1 MRSATSAATFQG
13 IRNRYRL
20 SLLGPVGG
28 VSVGPSAQCA
38 PHGYLRSTPKSIF
51 VKALRVE
58 LADTL
63 AYWTVVDEDWV
74 PVPAADAYLRHLR
87 LGADRAEG
95 TTRVYAGDLALF
107 LGWCATGGRD
117 LLAAAR
123 DLHLFVGMLRTTPV
137 RRVGSG
143 WGGVRGPGRI
153 NHVLAAVREFYC
165 HALACGG
172 VDAAVLGLLFEVSD
186 DRYLPAELKGE
197 GSGLRYRARPR
208 HVQRVRR
215 RVYPV
220 RVRQDEVESLLRC
233 ARSWR
238 DRFLL
243 VLLWFCGLRIGE
255 ALGLRRSDLHLGAS
269 ARPLGCPVPGAHL
282 HVVSRD
288 GNPNGARAK
297 TGDRHVPVH
306 AEVLACY
313 DHYLAE
319 RGECRPAEVCDFVL
333 VTLFHQPAG
342 RPMSDHTVRQ
352 WMAQTSRQAGLDRVV
367 RPHMFRHA
375 TASELLA
382 RGAGLDVVKELLGH
396 ASIRSTEAYL
406 HPDHGA
412 LRAAVD
418 NLGPLRF
425 STGEEPR

>member
-1 MRSATSAATFQG
+1 MF
-13 IRNRYRL
+13 
-20 SLLGPVGG
+20 LLGSLGRVH
-28 VSVGPSAQCA
+28 VRPSAYRALHGELCDTPTRRA
-38 PHGYLRSTPKSIF
+38 PVR
-51 VKALRVE
+51 ALRVE
-58 LADTL
+58 LTGTL
-63 AYWTVVDEDWV
+63 AYWTVVDDDWV

-95 TTRVYAGDLALF
+95 TTRVYAGDLAMF
-107 LGWCATGGRD
+107 LCWCATGRRD
-117 LLAAAR
+117 LLSGAR

-137 RRVGSG
+137 QRVGSG
-143 WGGVRGPGRI
+143 RGAVRGPGRI

-165 HALACGG
+165 HALASGG
-172 VDAAVLGLLFEVSD
+172 VDSCVLGLLYEVSD
-186 DRYLPAELKGE
+186 DRYLPADLKAE

-215 RVYPV
+215 RV
-220 RVRQDEVESLLRC
+220 RVARVGQDEVEALLRC

-269 ARPLGCPVPGAHL
+269 SRALGCPVPGGHL

-297 TGDRHVPVH
+297 SGDRHVPVH

-319 RGECRPAEVCDFVL
+319 RDRCRPAQECDFVL
-333 VTLFHQPAG
+333 VNLFHQPVG

-352 WMAQTSRQAGLDRVV
+352 WMAQASRRAGLDRVV
-367 RPHMFRHA
+367 HPHMFRHA

-382 RGAGLDVVKELLGH
+382 RGAGLDVVKEVLGH

-406 HPDHGA
+406 NPGHDA

-418 NLGPLRF
+418 NLEPLRL
-425 STGEEPR
+425 SADEGPR